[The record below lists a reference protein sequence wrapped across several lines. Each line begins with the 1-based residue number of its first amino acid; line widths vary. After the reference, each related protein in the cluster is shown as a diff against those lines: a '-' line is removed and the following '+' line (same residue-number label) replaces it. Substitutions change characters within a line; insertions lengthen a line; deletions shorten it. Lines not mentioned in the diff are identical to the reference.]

1 MAITSSPSNRR
12 LAGGYHQVVIDQSRM
27 LPEHHQVAA
36 ELEAGLL
43 YQVGLPVAPED
54 LQEHRGLWKIDIG
67 LEQGFGDKT
76 YNTYIRRILGDQ
88 FGQDDSTIHL
98 QEKRLLLFFIFFGE
112 HVVCVIRRCFL
123 CLGSLD

>member
-1 MAITSSPSNRR
+1 
-12 LAGGYHQVVIDQSRM
+12 M

-36 ELEAGLL
+36 ELQAGLL

-54 LQEHRGLWKIDIG
+54 LQEHRGLCKIEIG

-76 YNTYIRRILGDQ
+76 YNTYIWRILGDQ

-98 QEKRLLLFFIFFGE
+98 QEKRLLLFFIYFFGE
-112 HVVCVIRRCFL
+112 SVVCV
-123 CLGSLD
+123 